1 MVEEVSYLY
10 KNCNYISVFKEK
22 LYDLIDIDDDNDYDN
37 NKNNNKYIN
46 SNNGVLDSVDLSKNE
61 QMIMSN
67 SINIYNNDNG
77 KIDDGKNKWNLL
89 LNAMGVVNAGLRSSS
104 GRERKSKME
113 SWW

>member
-1 MVEEVSYLY
+1 MKVNDQIILTAKIYNDGLVWFDRKTLIDILNNIMVEEVSYLY

-46 SNNGVLDSVDLSKNE
+46 SNNGVLDSVNPSKNE

-67 SINIYNNDNG
+67 SINIYNNDNE
-77 KIDDGKNKWNLL
+77 K
-89 LNAMGVVNAGLRSSS
+89 
-104 GRERKSKME
+104 
-113 SWW
+113 